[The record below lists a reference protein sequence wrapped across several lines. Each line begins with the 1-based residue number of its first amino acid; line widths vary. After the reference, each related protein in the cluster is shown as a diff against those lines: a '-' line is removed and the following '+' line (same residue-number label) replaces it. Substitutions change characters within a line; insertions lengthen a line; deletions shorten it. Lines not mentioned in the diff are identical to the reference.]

1 MNIITGRTGT
11 PHVTA
16 QQDRDIHAGILGD
29 GMYVLPVGEQFA
41 AEQQSSN
48 VIRIKDG
55 TLMLQGCAA
64 SIEAGEFEDVTIENG
79 SQGMGRIDLIT
90 AHYHLDTSTGYESV
104 ELRVIKGTPAAS
116 GPQQPAYAS
125 GIIRDGA
132 QDVDMPLYAIT
143 LDGVTITEIDPLF
156 TVLERSLVELAKSQ
170 KILWQGVL
178 HMMSENTVELSEP
191 VSEQP
196 NGIVLVF
203 SRCADNKAVNAQ
215 WSFHYIPKGVVILNL
230 LGNGGVS
237 LFSQGYFLNE
247 IMAKYLYITDKAVKG
262 HERNRENSTASGV
275 TYENNAYV
283 LRYVLGV

>member
-90 AHYHLDTSTGYESV
+90 AHYNLDTSTGYESV

-132 QDVDMPLYAIT
+132 QDVDMPLYAVTLSGVSIASIT
-143 LDGVTITEIDPLF
+143 PLF
-156 TVLERSLVELAKSQ
+156 TALDRKLYEILKSQ
-170 KILWQGVL
+170 KILWQGAY
-178 HMMSENTVELSEP
+178 MMVESTTATLSEP
-191 VSEQP
+191 ITDQP
-196 NGIVLVF
+196 TGIVLVF
-203 SRCADNKAVNAQ
+203 SRYRNNAAEDGK
-215 WSFHYIPKGVVILNL
+215 WSFHFVPKAVVALSL
-230 LGNGGVS
+230 LNGGGCTFFNPGFE
-237 LFSQGYFLNE
+237 LGEL
-247 IMAKYLYITDKAVKG
+247 ATKYLYFTDTAIRG
-262 HERNRENSTASGV
+262 SSYNGNTGENSGV
-275 TYENNAYV
+275 SFQNNSIV